1 MSTFFGETQ
10 AINGTGSFG
19 MSIVLSE
26 GPLAL
31 SWQHASATCEFLGDI
46 FATHHAKLG
55 HDYSEA
61 RHSIIYLVNELLEN
75 AVKFRSP
82 GDIELRCSL
91 ENGNLEL
98 LVSNSTSSQI
108 ASGFHV
114 LLAEVTSRDPGE
126 LLIERIEAN
135 AADESSSASGLGILT
150 LMNDYGARLGW
161 TFDDAPQDGEVIITT
176 HASLTLN

>member
-1 MSTFFGETQ
+1 
-10 AINGTGSFG
+10 
-19 MSIVLSE
+19 MSIVLPE
-26 GPLAL
+26 GPLGL
-31 SWQHASATCEFLGDI
+31 GWQHASTTCEFLGDI
-46 FATHHAKLG
+46 FATHHAKSG
-55 HDYSEA
+55 RDYSEA

-91 ENGNLEL
+91 ENGNFDLI
-98 LVSNSTSSQI
+98 VRNSTTSTI
-108 ASGFHV
+108 ASGFHS
-114 LLAEVTSRDPGE
+114 LLAEITSRDPGE

-135 AADESSSASGLGILT
+135 AEDENSSASGLGILT

-161 TFDDAPQDGEVIITT
+161 TFSDGPRDGEVILST

>member
-1 MSTFFGETQ
+1 MSILFGETK
-10 AINGTGSFG
+10 ANNGASAFA
-19 MSIVLSE
+19 MLIVLSE
-26 GPLAL
+26 GPLTL
-31 SWQHASATCEFLGDI
+31 GWKHASATCEFLGDM
-46 FATHHAKLG
+46 FARHHANSG
-55 HDYSEA
+55 QDYSEA

-82 GDIELRCSL
+82 GDIELQCSL
-91 ENGNLEL
+91 ENGNFEL
-98 LVSNSTSSQI
+98 IVRNISSREV
-108 ASGFHV
+108 ASGFHS

-161 TFDDAPQDGEVIITT
+161 IFDDAPRDGEVLIST